1 MALRDQRG
9 TQISSTMTYH
19 ETMDNQIKADE
30 NILNPAAWVDEYGD
44 YLYRY
49 AISRLRNSE
58 ASEEVVQET
67 FLAALKH
74 VQQYQAKG
82 TERAWLLGILKRK
95 IIDFIRDRSRT
106 KSLSE
111 EDLKDLPDT
120 FFDQK
125 GNWQKEARSTSFA
138 PLCSLERK
146 DFWRILQGCLDK
158 LPTRQADVFVLREMD
173 DQSTEVICD
182 ELEISASNLW
192 VLLHRA
198 RLQLAQCM
206 KNCWQQN

>member
-1 MALRDQRG
+1 
-9 TQISSTMTYH
+9 
-19 ETMDNQIKADE
+19 MDNQIKADE
-30 NILNPAAWVDEYGD
+30 NILNPAAWVDDYGD

-49 AISRLRNSE
+49 AISRLRNSA

-74 VQQYQAKG
+74 VHQYQAKG

-111 EDLKDLPDT
+111 EDLKDLPET

-158 LPTRQADVFVLREMD
+158 LPTRQADVFVLREMN

>member
-1 MALRDQRG
+1 
-9 TQISSTMTYH
+9 
-19 ETMDNQIKADE
+19 MDNQIKADE
-30 NILNPAAWVDEYGD
+30 NILNPTAWVDDYGD

-74 VQQYQAKG
+74 VHQYQAKG

-125 GNWQKEARSTSFA
+125 GNWQKEARSTGFA

-158 LPTRQADVFVLREMD
+158 LPTRQADVFVLREMNE
-173 DQSTEVICD
+173 QSTEVICD